1 MLVRLTKDRA
11 SMRSYFRAGETVNL
25 PDKEARRLI
34 KIGDAVL
41 VRSSP
46 VEMAVRTAPEKATRR
61 PHSRTASKSQSA

>member
-1 MLVRLTKDRA
+1 MLVRLTIDRA

-34 KIGDAVL
+34 ESGGAVL

-46 VEMAVRTAPEKATRR
+46 VETAVRTAPEKTTRR
-61 PHSRTASKSQSA
+61 PRRRGQAK